1 MKLGSL
7 HGNGRDGA
15 LVVVRRDLGAITR
28 AATIAPTLQ
37 AALDRWEACA
47 PKLRDLADALER
59 GAVASEPYRAEAMA
73 SPLPR
78 AYEWVDGSAYLN
90 HVILVRKARGAEP
103 PETLRTDPLV
113 YQGGSSTLL
122 RPTEDIVLHDA
133 AWGLDFE
140 SEVCA
145 ILGDLPLGTKST
157 DAAPHVRLLCLANDI
172 TLRNLIPNELA
183 KSFGFFQSKPSTAFS
198 PVAITPDELG
208 PAWQNGRIHLRLR
221 TTYNGELVGDTDAGP
236 EMHFSFFDLMQ
247 HLAKT
252 RSFGA
257 GTVLGSGTVSN
268 EDRARGISCLAER
281 RMIEIIETGAPK
293 TPFMKVGDRVEIE
306 MLDAAGKSLFGKIS
320 QRVVAPAE
328 GPGPGPKGV
337 RSS

>member
-221 TTYNGELVGDTDAGP
+221 TPTTASSSATPMPGP
-236 EMHFSFFDLMQ
+236 RCTSP
-247 HLAKT
+247 
-252 RSFGA
+252 S
-257 GTVLGSGTVSN
+257 S
-268 EDRARGISCLAER
+268 ISCSTSR
-281 RMIEIIETGAPK
+281 R
-293 TPFMKVGDRVEIE
+293 RVR
-306 MLDAAGKSLFGKIS
+306 S
-320 QRVVAPAE
+320 APALCSA
-328 GPGPGPKGV
+328 PAPSRTKIARAASPASPSV
-337 RSS
+337 A